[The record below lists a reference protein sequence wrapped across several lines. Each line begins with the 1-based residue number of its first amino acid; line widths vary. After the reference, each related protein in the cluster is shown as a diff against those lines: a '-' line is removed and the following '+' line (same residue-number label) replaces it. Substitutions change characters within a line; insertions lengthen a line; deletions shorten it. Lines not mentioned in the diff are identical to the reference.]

1 MEKLE
6 IIREG
11 YGPVS
16 GDCTQR
22 FRIKLNRGCTL
33 GEFIRA
39 VLATYAGEWG
49 YIEVPMRGLCKYRR
63 GKIEGSSFGFLELE
77 SEINPDTIKASGGWS
92 AMDYRVELLQ
102 CEDE

>member
-22 FRIKLNRGCTL
+22 FRITLNRNCTL
-33 GEFIRA
+33 EEFIRA
-39 VLATYAGEWG
+39 VLEKNEWG
-49 YIEVPMRGLCKYRR
+49 YITIPMCGECEYRGNKVLR
-63 GKIEGSSFGFLELE
+63 STFGVSALE
-77 SEINPDTIKASGGWS
+77 SEINPMNITASGGWS
-92 AMDYRVELLQ
+92 RMDYRVELL
-102 CEDE
+102 